1 MGDEKC
7 ILILIS
13 FFLNYPCFWSS
24 MVGRV
29 QAIRFFY
36 FGMKDTAFALYCM
49 GVFLLSLCFRGCCII
64 ENSNNGL
71 MSSILSRD
79 IISPQ
84 LFSPSSSIPDDRN
97 NIHDR
102 NETSIN
108 QVWQIPSRGSQH
120 NRCTYTRTQSQVP
133 SLRVN

>member
-49 GVFLLSLCFRGCCII
+49 GVFLLSLCFRGSCII